1 MTTVGKLY
9 GRAFGRI
16 GISWS
21 RRWRYKRLSRFCQA
35 KLIKF
40 SAVFLKTPP
49 TFSVNVLASL
59 GKRRKILVFDEECML
74 RRQ

>member
-1 MTTVGKLY
+1 MDALLAELGYL
-9 GRAFGRI
+9 GRGD
-16 GISWS
+16 GDISA
-21 RRWRYKRLSRFCQA
+21 LSRSCQA

>member
-21 RRWRYKRLSRFCQA
+21 RRWRYKRIVTILSSKANQVLCSLLENPA
-35 KLIKF
+35 D
-40 SAVFLKTPP
+40 FLGEC
-49 TFSVNVLASL
+49 L
-59 GKRRKILVFDEECML
+59 GKSGKAKEDPCD
-74 RRQ
+74 